1 MERFIDTCKDYRNV
15 DMERRQFDDPTKPN
29 KVLCHMIKLKFEK
42 CAVGVKPKTT
52 VVEDK
57 GVILF
62 NNSPYSIIPTLFNKL
77 FK

>member
-1 MERFIDTCKDYRNV
+1 MEHVIDTCKDYRNV

-29 KVLCHMIKLKFEK
+29 KVHCHVMKLKFTK
-42 CAVGVKPKTT
+42 CLAGVKPKTT

-62 NNSPYSIIPTLFNKL
+62 NSSSYSIIPTLFNKL
-77 FK
+77 FN